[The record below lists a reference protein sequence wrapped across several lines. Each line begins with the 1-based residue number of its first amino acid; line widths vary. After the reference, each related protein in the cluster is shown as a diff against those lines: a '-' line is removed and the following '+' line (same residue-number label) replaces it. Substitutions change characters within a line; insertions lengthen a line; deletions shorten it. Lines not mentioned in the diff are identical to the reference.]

1 MSTLEGGDNMKSVVK
16 TTLCSALALV
26 TAAILAA
33 PVAAFEGTV
42 PNDNTNAVL
51 WNQSSPEFQGNSVTI
66 YKAAEM
72 LLDRAL
78 AERNWTAAT
87 EQTGDFQSKPPAVI
101 LDIDETV
108 LDNSDYQAW
117 PVREGK
123 SFDPKT
129 WNSFVKSLTSRAVPG
144 SLEFIKYAASKGVA
158 VFYVSNRTAEEEAAT
173 RKNLTALGFP
183 LDDKMDTVLSKDE
196 QKDWGSAKS
205 TRRAVIADKYRV
217 LLLIGDN
224 FGDFSDEYR
233 GSVEERQKSYDRYKA
248 YWGTK
253 WLVVANASYGS
264 WESAPFSHDYKNTP
278 EQQRAKKLEA
288 LRPWSGK

>member
-1 MSTLEGGDNMKSVVK
+1 MKSAARTSLRLV
-16 TTLCSALALV
+16 LAIS
-26 TAAILAA
+26 TAMAVAA
-33 PVAAFEGTV
+33 PSVALDGAA

-51 WNQSSPEFQGNSVTI
+51 WNQNSPEFRGNSMTI

-78 AERNWTAAT
+78 ADRNWTAAT

-117 PVREGK
+117 LVKEGK

-173 RKNLTALGFP
+173 RQNLAALGYP
-183 LDDKMDTVLSKDE
+183 LDDKTDTVLSKDE

-205 TRRAVIADKYRV
+205 TRRTVVADKYRV

-224 FGDFSDEYR
+224 FGDFSDAYR
-233 GSVEERQKSYDRYKA
+233 GSVAERQKAYDDYKA

-264 WESAPFSHDYKNTP
+264 WESAPFNHDYKNTS
-278 EQQRAKKLEA
+278 EQQRAKKLDA
-288 LRPWSGK
+288 LRAWSGK